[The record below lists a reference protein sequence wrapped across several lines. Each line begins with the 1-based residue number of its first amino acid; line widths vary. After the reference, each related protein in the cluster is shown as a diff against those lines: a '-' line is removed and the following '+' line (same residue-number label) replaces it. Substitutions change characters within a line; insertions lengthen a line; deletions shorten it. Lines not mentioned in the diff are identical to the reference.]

1 MKIFKEHKKNFD
13 DWNKEKKKINA
24 NNPVLYFHEREIWW
38 CKLGIN
44 VGYEQDGKNAQF
56 ARPVVVLKTYSTNA
70 LLIVPL
76 TSKSKK
82 GIYYFD
88 VGIVDSRKA
97 VATLSQIRFIDKRRL
112 VNKIGY
118 IPKET
123 FKKLRKEI
131 VKINLE

>member
-1 MKIFKEHKKNFD
+1 
-13 DWNKEKKKINA
+13 
-24 NNPVLYFHEREIWW
+24 
-38 CKLGIN
+38 
-44 VGYEQDGKNAQF
+44 
-56 ARPVVVLKTYSTNA
+56 
-70 LLIVPL
+70 
-76 TSKSKK
+76 
-82 GIYYFD
+82 
-88 VGIVDSRKA
+88 